1 MRYQHPNLEEI
12 TIFLQ
17 GKYLYLSISKH
28 SIDLDSDF
36 GMTIAKQTDDE
47 IWYRGYGVDPYVYY
61 AKKGPKQFL
70 GGAFEVESYQ
80 DLERLVAP
88 AVYW

>member
-1 MRYQHPNLEEI
+1 MRYQHPDLEEI
-12 TIFLQ
+12 TVFLQ
-17 GKYLYLSISKH
+17 GKYSCLSISIH
-28 SIDLDSDF
+28 STDLVSDF

-80 DLERLVAP
+80 DLERLVVLT
-88 AVYW
+88 VY